1 MITRVLTF
9 TVYSPDLCC
18 ELFWIDLLIR
28 VLKNFGD
35 YFNLRACLAS
45 WLFVLEAAFGLK
57 LVEFGVF
64 DHKGVFG

>member
-1 MITRVLTF
+1 MLRTVLDRLA
-9 TVYSPDLCC
+9 V
-18 ELFWIDLLIR
+18 R

-57 LVEFGVF
+57 LVGLGVF
-64 DHKGVFG
+64 ALRARLANLNYLGL

>member
-1 MITRVLTF
+1 MLRTVLDRLA
-9 TVYSPDLCC
+9 V
-18 ELFWIDLLIR
+18 R

-64 DHKGVFG
+64 DHKGVFGLVGLIVLCHLS

>member
-1 MITRVLTF
+1 VLR
-9 TVYSPDLCC
+9 TVLDRLAV
-18 ELFWIDLLIR
+18 R

-64 DHKGVFG
+64 DLRACLAELD